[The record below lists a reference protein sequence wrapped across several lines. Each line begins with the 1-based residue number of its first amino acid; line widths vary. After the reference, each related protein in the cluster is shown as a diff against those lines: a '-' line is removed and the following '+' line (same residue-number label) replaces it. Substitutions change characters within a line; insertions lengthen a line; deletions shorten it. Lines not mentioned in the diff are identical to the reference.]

1 MLSSAQSVTVRRFE
15 FTGNTKFSAAELA
28 AVVKGYVGRPISP
41 EDLEQARVALTQYY
55 VNKGYINSGAVLPDQ
70 PVDAGT
76 GPTVIHIQIVEGRLS
91 EVRVTFLKG
100 TNKTDKHILRD
111 DYLTSRLYYAGRQP
125 LDVLGLKDELELLRQ
140 DPNISSINAE
150 LRPGVAPGQADL
162 DLSVRENNP
171 FQFGLQFSNR
181 RPPSVGST
189 ALDVL
194 ASDKDLTGHGDL
206 LSLRY
211 DAMYGEITDMS
222 FGGDRDFSIDYS
234 IPVTPI
240 DTTLSFDFTR
250 TNALV
255 VETPFE
261 GLNIASKVNSYA
273 LTVRQPVWRRP
284 TSEPPAQPG
293 QWAKPAAEFALFLTG
308 TIRDDDT
315 SLLGE
320 PFDFLPGVESGHS
333 RVVALRFGQEL
344 TTRTEDDALS
354 LRSTFSFGLPIFNAT
369 QNSGPRPFESPN
381 VADSQFVSWLGQ
393 AQYVRR
399 LGPVPNW
406 LGGLPG
412 RGRPGSTASPG
423 DVQLVLRV
431 AGQLTNSPLLDVE
444 QFVVGG
450 VETVRGYQENQLVR
464 DEGVVASAELHVPI
478 IPGRGGDPDRLT
490 LVPFFDTGYARDLV
504 GASSTA
510 SNQGESLNSVG
521 IGLLYNPER
530 RINLQVYYGYALT
543 HRNTSHQ
550 DPQDLGIHFSLTV
563 FAF

>member
-1 MLSSAQSVTVRRFE
+1 MLSSAQAVTVRRFE
-15 FTGNTKFSAAELA
+15 FTGNTKFPAAELRE
-28 AVVKGYVGRPISP
+28 VVKGYVGRPISP

-70 PVDAGT
+70 PVEAGP
-76 GPTVIHIQIVEGRLS
+76 GGTVIHIQIVEGRLS

-100 TNKTDKHILRD
+100 TTKTDKHILRD

-125 LDVLGLKDELELLRQ
+125 LDVLRLKDELELLRQ
-140 DPNISSINAE
+140 DPNVSSINAE

-162 DLSVRENNP
+162 DLAVRENNP
-171 FQFGLQFSNR
+171 FQFGVQFSNR

-211 DAMYGEITDMS
+211 DALFGGITDMR
-222 FGGDRDFSIDYS
+222 FAEDKDFSVDYS
-234 IPVTPI
+234 IPISPI

-255 VETPFE
+255 VETPFA

-273 LTVRQPVWRRP
+273 VTARQPVWRRP

-293 QWAKPAAEFALFLTG
+293 SWAKPAAEFALFLTG

-320 PFDFLPGVESGHS
+320 PFDFLPGVTSGHS

-369 QNSGPRPFESPN
+369 QSSSSH
-381 VADSQFVSWLGQ
+381 VADSQFVTWLGQ

-406 LGGLPG
+406 LGGIPG
-412 RGRPGSTASPG
+412 RGRTGSAG
-423 DVQLVLRV
+423 DIQLVLRA
-431 AGQLTNSPLLDVE
+431 AGQLTTSPLLDVE

-478 IPGRGGDPDRLT
+478 LPGRPAEPDRLT

-504 GASSTA
+504 GAGQNG
-510 SNQGESLNSVG
+510 SNKGESLNSVG

-530 RINLQVYYGYALT
+530 RVNLQVYYGYALT

>member
-28 AVVKGYVGRPISP
+28 TVVKGYVGRPISP

-70 PVDAGT
+70 PVDAGPGGT
-76 GPTVIHIQIVEGRLS
+76 IIRMQLVEGRLS

-100 TNKTDKHILRD
+100 TTPTKKHILRD
-111 DYLTSRLYYAGRQP
+111 DYLTSRLYFAGRQP
-125 LDVLGLKDELELLRQ
+125 LDILRLKDELELLRQ

-171 FQFGLQFSNR
+171 FQLGLQFSNR

-211 DAMYGEITDMS
+211 DVLYGKITDMS

-255 VETPFE
+255 VETPFQ
-261 GLNIASKVNSYA
+261 GLNISSKVNSYA
-273 LTVRQPVWRRP
+273 ATVRQPIWRRP
-284 TSEPPAQPG
+284 TSEPPSEPG
-293 QWAKPAAEFALFLTG
+293 KLAKPAAELALFLTG

-320 PFDFLPGVESGHS
+320 PFNFLPGVQSGHS

-354 LRSTFSFGLPIFNAT
+354 IRSTFSFGLPVFDAT
-369 QNSGPRPFESPN
+369 ENSNSH
-381 VADSQFVSWLGQ
+381 VADSRFVSWLGQ

-399 LGPVPNW
+399 LFPVPNW

-412 RGRPGSTASPG
+412 RGRPGSASSPG

-431 AGQLTNSPLLDVE
+431 AGQLTNKPLLDVE

-464 DEGVVASAELHVPI
+464 DEGVVASAELHVPV
-478 IPGRGGDPDRLT
+478 IPGRGGEPDRLT
-490 LVPFFDTGYARDLV
+490 LVPFFDTGYARNLV

-510 SNQGESLNSVG
+510 SNKGESLNSVG
-521 IGLLYNPER
+521 IGVLFNPER

-550 DPQDLGIHFSLTV
+550 DPQDLGLHFSLTV